1 MKVILVD
8 DEPIALELLSME
20 LSAYKHVNI
29 VGCYTDP
36 LAALSDVEE
45 LRPDVIFLDIEMGQ
59 INGVEVV
66 PYFMETLGTVEIV
79 FITAYSQYAVDAFEV
94 NALDYLLKPVQ
105 GKRLRKT
112 MERLETRL
120 NATTKSTLGK
130 HLRIN
135 SFGTFQVFDREGNS
149 LIWRTRKSKELF
161 AYLWFNE
168 EKPILKTLI
177 IDDVFTDKDSDNAIT
192 LLHTTIYL
200 LRKNLEQLG
209 YSNGIIYYNDCY
221 QLNVSSVSDVGK
233 LDRILDIKK
242 YDDDIAD
249 KILDIYKGD
258 LFENEGYH
266 WIVAVQQKYRRTV
279 FNFLKQYAA
288 EQLKNEKL
296 TSVLKRSLDRM
307 YAIDPFSEETVVM
320 MIHYLGKKC
329 DKLGLK
335 TFFEDYT
342 TNLWDELELEPI
354 SSTADLFRYY
364 MTE

>member
-1 MKVILVD
+1 MLVD
-8 DEPIALELLSME
+8 DEPIALELLSMG
-20 LSAYKHVNI
+20 LSAYKYVNI

-36 LAALSDVEE
+36 LAALTDVEE

-59 INGVEVV
+59 INGVELV
-66 PYFMETLGTVEIV
+66 PYFMEALGTVEIV

-105 GKRLRKT
+105 GKRLGKT

-120 NATTKSTLGK
+120 NETTQNASGK

-149 LIWRTRKSKELF
+149 LVWRTRKSKELF

-177 IDDVFTDKDSDNAIT
+177 IDDVFTDKDSDNAVT

-221 QLNVSSVSDVGK
+221 QLNVPSVSDVGE
-233 LDRILDIKK
+233 LDKVLGIKK
-242 YDDDIAD
+242 YDENTAN
-249 KILDIYKGD
+249 KILGIYKGD

-266 WIVAVQQKYRRTV
+266 WAIVMQQKYRETV
-279 FNFLKQYAA
+279 SDFLKQYAA
-288 EQLKNEKL
+288 KQLEDNKS
-296 TSVLKRSLDRM
+296 SVTLKASLDKM
-307 YAIDPFSEETVVM
+307 YVMDPFNEETIII
-320 MIHYLGKKC
+320 MIHYLGKELNKPGL
-329 DKLGLK
+329 KAFFEGYVENLWNELGLK
-335 TFFEDYT
+335 PMPST
-342 TNLWDELELEPI
+342 T
-354 SSTADLFRYY
+354 DLFKYY
-364 MTE
+364 MAK